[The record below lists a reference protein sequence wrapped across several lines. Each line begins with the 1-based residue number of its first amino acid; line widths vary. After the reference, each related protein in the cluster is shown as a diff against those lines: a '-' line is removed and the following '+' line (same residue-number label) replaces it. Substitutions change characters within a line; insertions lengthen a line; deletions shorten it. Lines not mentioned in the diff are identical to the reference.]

1 MDGERV
7 LACLNR
13 ALVLRQRSVLQFTI
27 GAGSM
32 FGLEYQA
39 VATSCGCSRA
49 PSSTTRSCS
58 STRRAK
64 PLPVTSA
71 QREAESRRSAAIR
84 RSR

>member
-1 MDGERV
+1 MDVERA

-49 PSSTTRSCS
+49 PSRRHGAARRRGGRSPC
-58 STRRAK
+58 R
-64 PLPVTSA
+64 
-71 QREAESRRSAAIR
+71 
-84 RSR
+84 